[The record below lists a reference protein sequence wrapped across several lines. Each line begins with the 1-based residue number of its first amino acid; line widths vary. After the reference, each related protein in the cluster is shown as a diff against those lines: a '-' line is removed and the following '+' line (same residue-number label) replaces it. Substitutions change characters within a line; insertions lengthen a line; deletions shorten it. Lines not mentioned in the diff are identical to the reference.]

1 MVVGAAAA
9 VGEGD
14 GVVRGIFGFEGAACG
29 RGMGICKGRRGDG
42 VTEGAKTIPRPL
54 TGLERRYPHHLPYI
68 PITSLRAA
76 ALLWGRCI
84 WGCWPRPLPV

>member
-42 VTEGAKTIPRPL
+42 VTEGAIVE
-54 TGLERRYPHHLPYI
+54 TG
-68 PITSLRAA
+68 AG
-76 ALLWGRCI
+76 WGVGEAGGD
-84 WGCWPRPLPV
+84 W